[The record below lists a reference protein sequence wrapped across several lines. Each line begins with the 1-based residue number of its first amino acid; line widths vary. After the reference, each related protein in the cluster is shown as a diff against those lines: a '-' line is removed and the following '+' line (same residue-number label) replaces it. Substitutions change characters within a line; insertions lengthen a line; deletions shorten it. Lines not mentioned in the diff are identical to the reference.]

1 MSRLV
6 STPWLSV
13 TLEFLR
19 ALTDLLLLPWRA
31 LAYSLERESE
41 VEELRAALS
50 EDPRP
55 DLAPDLGHWPDR
67 PLIVLIACAEAS
79 GEHHALSLLH
89 ELRAAAQTAGAPPP
103 RVLGFG
109 GTRLA
114 AAGVE
119 LLGNPVE
126 RAAMGFQGVISALP
140 FYLRLLT
147 SAARAFRDIEP
158 DVFIPVD
165 SPALHVPMAHLAQ
178 RAKVRVAHFI
188 TPQYWGWAPWRVN
201 GYRRAID
208 LALTILP
215 FEPSWFTKR
224 GVRVR
229 HVGHPIQDH
238 LAGVPVDDAPQ
249 DGPLVILPGSRR
261 AVIRRN
267 LPWMLEVAAH
277 ATDTSRAIEVLQ
289 ADDEHAGLIDAAI
302 TAAGLSDRAVLRR
315 GELHERL
322 RGARAAFSVSGTV
335 LLDLLH
341 HRLPTVVLYK
351 LESRRVAWMGRN
363 FLTAPWFSSI
373 NLLANREVVP
383 EFSFCGD
390 GPREEV
396 GRALRSALEDDRA
409 RAVTR
414 LGLDYAARRLGPAGA
429 AGRAARESLALALE
443 SASTAPGGR
452 S

>member
-6 STPWLSV
+6 STPWISV

-19 ALTDLLLLPWRA
+19 ALTDLLLLPARA
-31 LAYSLERESE
+31 LTYSVERESE
-41 VEELRAALS
+41 VSALRSALA
-50 EDPRP
+50 EDPEP
-55 DLAPDLGHWPDR
+55 DPAPELDHWPDR
-67 PLIVLIACAEAS
+67 PLVVLVACAEAS
-79 GEHHALSLLH
+79 GEHHALSLLR
-89 ELRAAAQTAGAPPP
+89 ELRAAAAAAGAPPP

-109 GTRLA
+109 GARLA
-114 AAGVE
+114 AADVE

-126 RAAMGFQGVISALP
+126 RAAMGFQGVIGALP

-147 SAARAFRDIEP
+147 SAARAFREVRP

-165 SPALHVPMAHLAQ
+165 SPALHVPMAHIAQ
-178 RAKVRVAHFI
+178 RAGVRVAHFI

-201 GYRRAID
+201 GYRRAVD

-215 FEPSWFTKR
+215 FEPGWFTDR

-238 LAGVPVDDAPQ
+238 LADVPVGIAQ
-249 DGPLVILPGSRR
+249 IDGPLVILPGSRSG
-261 AVIRRN
+261 VIRRN

-277 ATDTSRAIEVLQ
+277 ATDSTRAIEVLQ
-289 ADDEHAGLIDAAI
+289 ESDEHTDLIDDAIVRAGLQ
-302 TAAGLSDRAVLRR
+302 GRAVLRR
-315 GELHERL
+315 GKLHDHL

-341 HRLPTVVLYK
+341 HRLPSVVLYK
-351 LESRRVAWMGRN
+351 LESRRVAWMGRH

-390 GPREEV
+390 GPREDV
-396 GRALRSALEDDRA
+396 ASALRSALEDDRA
-409 RAVTR
+409 RARTR
-414 LGLDYAARRLGPAGA
+414 MGLDHAARRLGPAGA
-429 AGRAARESLALALE
+429 AGRAAREGLALALK
-443 SASTAPGGR
+443 SASTASGGR